1 MSSDAHLG
9 GSSERGPL
17 DDVPADQY
25 DIFRH
30 PRRVRL
36 LEILSTDSQL
46 SLTELTTEL
55 IDREAPDVP
64 TGQARHDIRITLIH
78 NHLPRLEEY
87 GLVEWGHEEVELV
100 DEPLLCPAALSA
112 LLETE
117 TETDERQLLERVVEP
132 VRLRLLEVVA
142 DDDGGRSLEELA
154 STLATRETTLP
165 SDPQQAKIALH
176 HSHLPALD
184 EVDVLDYDHEAKRVE
199 PTAETDSVA
208 LVR

>member
-1 MSSDAHLG
+1 MSSDAHIG

-25 DIFRH
+25 DVFRH

-36 LEILSTDSQL
+36 LEILSTDTQL

-64 TGQARHDIRITLIH
+64 TGQARHDIRITLVH

-87 GLVEWGHEEVELV
+87 GLVEWSLEAVELV
-100 DEPLLCPAALSA
+100 DEPLLCPAALST

-117 TETDERQLLERVVEP
+117 ATDEKRLLERVVDP
-132 VRLRLLEVVA
+132 ARLGLLEVVA
-142 DDDGGRSLEELA
+142 DDDRAQSLEEVA
-154 STLATRETTLP
+154 STLAAREKTLP
-165 SDPQQAKIALH
+165 SDPKQVKIALH

-184 EVDVLDYDHEAKRVE
+184 EVDVLEYDHEAKLIE
-199 PTAETDSVA
+199 PSAETDSVA

>member
-25 DIFRH
+25 DVFRH

-36 LEILSTDSQL
+36 LEILSTDTQF

-55 IDREAPDVP
+55 VERESPDVS
-64 TGQARHDIRITLIH
+64 TGRARHDIRVTLAH
-78 NHLPRLEEY
+78 NHLPRLVAY
-87 GLVEWGHEEVELV
+87 GLVDWDGDAVELV

-117 TETDERQLLERVVEP
+117 TDEQRLLERVVEP
-132 VRLRLLEVVA
+132 VRLRLLEIVA
-142 DDDGGRSLEELA
+142 DADDSQSLEDLA
-154 STLATRETTLP
+154 ATLAPREPNLP
-165 SDPQQAKIALH
+165 SDTQRAKIALH

-184 EVDVLDYDHEAKRVE
+184 DVDVLEYDHEAKRVE

-208 LVR
+208 FVR